1 MADITYV
8 DDNDQ
13 VIGHGPRAEALSKG
27 ITHRIARILLFNPK
41 GELLIQKRAP
51 DLASPNKWDQSAAGH
66 VDEGEDY
73 MTAAVRELKEE
84 VGVTG
89 IRLTEVAK
97 FYTEDPNGPV
107 KRKRFNMLFTA
118 SYDGEVRAEPDE
130 VSELRWVEPK
140 ELELWMNDSP
150 ADFTRGFLQ
159 SYELYRS
166 HEQKK

>member
-73 MTAAVRELKEE
+73 VTAAVRELKEE
-84 VGVTG
+84 VAVTG
-89 IRLTEVAK
+89 VQLKEVGK
-97 FYTEDPNGPV
+97 FYTDDPNGPV
-107 KRKRFNMLFTA
+107 KRKRFNMLYTA
-118 SYDGEVRAEPDE
+118 PYDGEVKAAQDE
-130 VSELRWVEPK
+130 VAELKWIAPK
-140 ELELWMNDSP
+140 ELEIWIHERPD
-150 ADFTRGFLQ
+150 DFTRSFLQ
-159 SYELYRS
+159 GYQLYRA
-166 HEQKK
+166 QK